1 MPLMACSAR
10 SKVRNEG
17 IGAAGGI
24 DGSNCLTVGR
34 GGTTQSQQDLGTQF
48 TVALP
53 QHFLYFFPDPQGHGS
68 FRPTLG
74 ALHRGSDVRAVAS
87 ACRCFRKYRY
97 APKSPAAM
105 CTMTSSRFSGLI
117 GSGRISGSVS
127 CS

>member
-17 IGAAGGI
+17 IGTAGGI

-68 FRPTLG
+68 FRLTLE
-74 ALHRGSDVRAVAS
+74 ALRPGSRVKVVSAS
-87 ACRCFRKYRY
+87 ACRCALDGRSQRK
-97 APKSPAAM
+97 S
-105 CTMTSSRFSGLI
+105 
-117 GSGRISGSVS
+117 
-127 CS
+127 

>member
-34 GGTTQSQQDLGTQF
+34 RGTTQSQQDLGTQF

-68 FRPTLG
+68 FRPTLE
-74 ALHRGSDVRAVAS
+74 ALRPGSRVKVVSAS
-87 ACRCFRKYRY
+87 ACRCALK
-97 APKSPAAM
+97 
-105 CTMTSSRFSGLI
+105 
-117 GSGRISGSVS
+117 
-127 CS
+127 